1 MENLK
6 IPSFWNFFYLL
17 NCIERIPRVYS
28 KNQNQLETGG
38 KANHSTLQLYLLH
51 TVLYMYMYVSM
62 YVSLAVSWED
72 AYSVVSMEN
81 GEGKCLKKC
90 GIE

>member
-51 TVLYMYMYVSM
+51 TVLYMNMYVSM

-72 AYSVVSMEN
+72 AYSVVS
-81 GEGKCLKKC
+81 KS
-90 GIE
+90 III